1 MKKIKLAVIFGG
13 KSSEYPVSLHST
25 ASLLRQINRER
36 YELHTIGITKE
47 GDWFLYHG
55 SIDDL
60 EHDHWLSHPD
70 NQPIGLACT
79 DKHHGFFIL
88 YEDKVNEPMEIDC
101 VFPVLHGK
109 NGEDG
114 TLQGML
120 ELMQIP
126 YVGCG
131 HMSSA
136 ICMDKEMT
144 HIVCERANVPC
155 APYMAVYEQS
165 VTDEKALYQEAAD
178 KLKVPFFLKACNA
191 GSSFG
196 VHKVHDFDEF
206 TVALKDAFYH
216 DGKGKVILEATI
228 EGFEIGCAVMGNDE
242 LFVGSVDEIEIGQEL
257 FDYEGKYEMRDSAIY
272 CPARISKELFQE
284 AQQLAKRAYRA
295 MNCKGMTRVDM
306 FVTKEHTIVFNEL
319 NTIPGFTATSRYPT
333 MMKEAG
339 IAFPDL
345 IDRLID
351 LAME

>member
-25 ASLLRQINRER
+25 ASLLRQIHTER
-36 YELHTIGITKE
+36 YDITTIGITKN
-47 GDWFLYHG
+47 GDWYLYQG
-55 SIDDL
+55 SVDDI
-60 EHDHWLSHPD
+60 EHDLWTAHPD
-70 NQPIGLACT
+70 NQPIGFACSEN
-79 DKHHGFFIL
+79 HHGFFL
-88 YEDKVNEPMEIDC
+88 LKQQEAAQALDIDC

-144 HIVCERANVPC
+144 HIVCERAGVPC
-155 APYMAVYEQS
+155 APYMAVYQQN
-165 VTDEKALYQEAAD
+165 VNDEKALYEEAVKRL
-178 KLKVPFFLKACNA
+178 KLPFFIKACNA

-196 VHKVHDFDEF
+196 VHKVHDFSEF
-206 TVALKDAFYH
+206 STALQDAFYH
-216 DGKGKVILEATI
+216 DGKGKVILEATV
-228 EGFEIGCAVMGNDE
+228 EGFEIGCAVMGNHE
-242 LFVGSVDEIEIGQEL
+242 LFVGSVDEIEISQEF
-257 FDYEGKYEMRDSAIY
+257 FDYEGKYEMLNSAIY
-272 CPARISKELFQE
+272 CPARISSKLFHE
-284 AQQLAKRAYRA
+284 AQQLARKAYQA

-306 FVTKEHTIVFNEL
+306 FVTKDQKIIFNEL

>member
-36 YELHTIGITKE
+36 YELCTIGISKE

-70 NQPIGLACT
+70 NQPIGFACT

-88 YEDKVNEPMEIDC
+88 HKDKGNEPLEIDC

-120 ELMQIP
+120 DLMQIP
-126 YVGCG
+126 YVGCD

-144 HIVCERANVPC
+144 HIICERANVPC

-178 KLKVPFFLKACNA
+178 KLKVPFFIKACNA

-228 EGFEIGCAVMGNDE
+228 DGFEIGCAVMGNDE
-242 LFVGSVDEIEIGQEL
+242 LFVGSVDEIEIGQEF
-257 FDYEGKYEMRDSAIY
+257 FDYEGKYEMRDAAIY
-272 CPARISKELFQE
+272 CPARISKELFQQ
-284 AQQLAKRAYRA
+284 AQQLALRAYRA

-306 FVTKEHTIVFNEL
+306 FVTKENTIIFNEL
-319 NTIPGFTATSRYPT
+319 NTIPGFTATSRYPA

-339 IAFPDL
+339 IEFPDL